1 MRVVDWDRV
10 QVVAQALN
18 KTQLTIREVS
28 KIGNITE
35 RTAYRWL
42 DLLQESGADLVRRSR
57 RGEAETYQILGD
69 VEIAA

>member
-10 QVVAQALN
+10 QIVAQALN
-18 KTQLTIREVS
+18 KTQLTIKEIA
-28 KIGNITE
+28 KIGRITE

-42 DLLQESGADLVRRSR
+42 DLIQESGADLVRRSR
-57 RGEAETYQILGD
+57 RGEPETYQILGD